1 MLGEL
6 KKNGKWVYDLSVRL
20 DIILNP
26 EENNND
32 KSVMYLHIYKCVT
45 LIVFGRCL
53 CRRRCFL
60 VLAAEM
66 KTACSFQSL
75 ICG

>member
-1 MLGEL
+1 
-6 KKNGKWVYDLSVRL
+6 
-20 DIILNP
+20 
-26 EENNND
+26 
-32 KSVMYLHIYKCVT
+32 MYLHIYKRVT

-60 VLAAEM
+60 VLAAEL